1 MSDHQKRG
9 NLTFMSVLKDYVL
22 PFLCPSSYP
31 NLGIVMAGAFGLTFL
46 IQMIWTGYPDEKLF
60 YSKTSLIGYSLITL
74 CRLLALL
81 LVYVLVTE
89 HYKIKEHHTWG
100 RDPGLGG
107 FFMAFLVGIPAMLI
121 SVGVHN
127 LFIYLE
133 LKLENPIP
141 PQLYYYVTSEKS
153 IYGILLLL
161 VMVVLFPILIEELFF
176 RGLVYAVI
184 PDRWWL
190 RITIPAILSTLFAV
204 NRLELPALFVIGICC
219 SIVRYYTDNT
229 LASCLT
235 RIGYFCMRI
244 LLAPILSLQD
254 PDLVQNAIDYNKT
267 TLYSSFIG
275 VSLGIVMMLV
285 VIRQLRMVRYLQ
297 KNEDIRCGSEDGK
310 PLSIPLREHFHA
322 DFIIGVAF
330 LALCWIMS

>member
-254 PDLVQNAIDYNKT
+254 PNLVQNAIDYNKT
-267 TLYSSFIG
+267 TLYSSIIG

>member
-1 MSDHQKRG
+1 
-9 NLTFMSVLKDYVL
+9 MSVLKDYVL

-74 CRLLALL
+74 CRLLVLL

-190 RITIPAILSTLFAV
+190 RITIPAILSSLFAV

-267 TLYSSFIG
+267 TLYSSIIG

>member
-9 NLTFMSVLKDYVL
+9 NLTFMSVLKDYVI
-22 PFLCPSSYP
+22 PFLCPSKYP

-60 YSKTSLIGYSLITL
+60 YSKTSLIGYSLVTL

-89 HYKIKEHHTWG
+89 HYKIGEHHTWG
-100 RDPGLGG
+100 RNPGLGG
-107 FFMAFLVGIPAMLI
+107 FFMAFLVGVPAMLI

-133 LKLENPIP
+133 LKMENPIP

-153 IYGILLLL
+153 VYGILLLL
-161 VMVVLFPILIEELFF
+161 VMVVIFPILIEELFF

-204 NRLELPALFVIGICC
+204 NRLELPALLVIGICC

-229 LASCLT
+229 LASCMT
-235 RIGYFCMRI
+235 RIGYFCFRI
-244 LLAPILSLQD
+244 LLSPILSLQD
-254 PDLVQNAIDYNKT
+254 PDLVQNAIDYDRT
-267 TLYSSFIG
+267 TLYSSIIG

-285 VIRQLRMVRYLQ
+285 VIRQLRTVRYLQ

-310 PLSIPLREHFHA
+310 PLAIPLKEHFHV
-322 DFIIGVAF
+322 DFIIGAAF

>member
-1 MSDHQKRG
+1 MNDQKNRG
-9 NLTFMSVLKDYVL
+9 NLTFVDILKDYVL

-31 NLGIVMAGAFGLTFL
+31 NLGIVMAGAFGLLFL
-46 IQMIWTGYPDEKLF
+46 IQMIWTSYPEEKLF

-74 CRLLALL
+74 VRLLALL

-100 RDPGLGG
+100 RNPGLGG
-107 FFMAFLVGIPAMLI
+107 FFMSFLAGIPAMMI
-121 SVGVHN
+121 SVSVHN

-141 PQLYYYVTSEKS
+141 SQLYYYVTSERS
-153 IYGILLLL
+153 VYGILLLL

-190 RITIPAILSTLFAV
+190 RITIPTILSALFAV
-204 NRLELPALFVIGICC
+204 NRLELPSLLVIGLIC
-219 SIVRYYTDNT
+219 SLVRYYTDNT
-229 LASCLT
+229 LASCMT

-244 LLAPILSLQD
+244 LLSSILSLQD

-267 TLYSSFIG
+267 TLYSSIIG

-285 VIRQLRMVRYLQ
+285 LIRQLRTVRYLQ

-310 PLSIPLREHFHA
+310 PLSIPLKEHFHV